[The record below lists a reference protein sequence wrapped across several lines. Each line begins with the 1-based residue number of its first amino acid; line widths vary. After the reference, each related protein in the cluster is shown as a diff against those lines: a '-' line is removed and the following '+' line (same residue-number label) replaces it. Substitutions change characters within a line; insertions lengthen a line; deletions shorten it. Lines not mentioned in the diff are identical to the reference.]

1 MNAVSLKTAIIIPTY
16 NERENLQGLIPQIL
30 AVLNASGVDGS
41 IIVVDDSSPDGTGDL
56 ANELS
61 AKHGKIIV
69 LTRETKL
76 GIGSAYKDG
85 FRTALSLGFEGLIE
99 MDADGS
105 HNPRF
110 IPAFVEKLEEGY
122 DLVIGSRYI
131 PGGKIP
137 DWPLKRRIISMAT
150 GFFTRFLFGLKTH
163 DPTSGFR
170 AYRAT
175 ALNNIDLSKVESD
188 GYAFQVEMV
197 ALCEKRRFRV
207 CEIPIEFVDRGVG
220 KSKLSGMES
229 LRFMK
234 AVLRLAFKM

>member
-1 MNAVSLKTAIIIPTY
+1 MNVVTLKTAIIIPTY
-16 NERENLQGLIPQIL
+16 NERENLQDLVLQIL

-56 ANELS
+56 AKELS
-61 AKHGKIIV
+61 VKHGRIIV
-69 LTRETKL
+69 LIREAKL

-85 FRTALSLGFEGLIE
+85 FRKALSLGFEGLIE

-105 HNPRF
+105 HNPQF

-122 DLVIGSRYI
+122 ELVIGSRYV

-137 DWPLKRRIISMAT
+137 DWPLKRRIISKAT
-150 GFFTRFLFGLKTH
+150 GFFTRFIFNLKTH

-170 AYRAT
+170 AYSAT
-175 ALNNIDLSKVESD
+175 ALNHINLSKVESD

-197 ALCEKRRFRV
+197 VLCEKRRFRV

-220 KSKLSGMES
+220 KSKLSWKES

>member
-1 MNAVSLKTAIIIPTY
+1 VNAVSLKTAIIIPTY
-16 NERENLQGLIPQIL
+16 NERENLQDLVPQIL
-30 AVLNASGVDGS
+30 TVLNASGVNGS

-56 ANELS
+56 AKELS

-69 LTRETKL
+69 ITRKAKL

-85 FRTALSLGFEGLIE
+85 FRTALSLGFECLIE

-122 DLVIGSRYI
+122 ELVIGSRYI

-137 DWPLKRRIISMAT
+137 DWPLTRRIISKTT
-150 GFFTRFLFGLKTH
+150 GFVTRSLFGLKTR

-170 AYRAT
+170 AYHAT
-175 ALNNIDLSKVESD
+175 ALSSIDLSKVASD

-207 CEIPIEFVDRGVG
+207 CEIPIEFVDRWVG
-220 KSKLSGMES
+220 KSKLSGMEY

-234 AVLRLAFKM
+234 AVLRLAFTM